1 MARIVFHLRL
11 MQEWKRENQNKNA
24 QKMTLNCGPRAKET
38 SVEMAHTVF
47 HLRLMQEWKRE
58 NQNKKRTEN
67 DFKLWPRR
75 E

>member
-1 MARIVFHLRL
+1 MTLNSCPTSVKINKYIYKNMARI
-11 MQEWKRENQNKNA
+11 
-24 QKMTLNCGPRAKET
+24 
-38 SVEMAHTVF
+38 VF